1 MARVSVVIPSY
12 KVTDHIE
19 GVIAQ
24 IPTYVETIYVVDD
37 CCPNNSGEY
46 VQKNVFDPRV
56 RVLFNEVNKG
66 VGGAV
71 VTGYKAAIHD
81 GMDIVVKIDGD
92 GQMDPNLIE
101 DFITPI
107 IDGDADYTKGNRFYN
122 LEQIHQMPKIRLF
135 GNAILSL
142 LTKMSSGYWDL
153 FDPTNGYTAVHSD
166 ALKRMQ
172 LDKLSERYFFESDML
187 FRLNIIRAKVID
199 VPMDAVYG
207 DEVSNLKVS
216 KVIGEFAKKNIKNI
230 CKRVFY
236 NYYLRDMSAASV
248 ELLLSI
254 PLIMFGLVFGIYH
267 WISSIQSAAPAST
280 GTVML
285 AVLPIVLGVQLLLSF
300 LSYDI
305 QTVPR
310 RAIHRRSSRM
320 GKA

>member
-1 MARVSVVIPSY
+1 MARISVVIPSY

>member
-267 WISSIQSAAPAST
+267 WICSIQSDAPAST

>member
-1 MARVSVVIPSY
+1 MARISVVIPSY
-12 KVTDHIE
+12 KVIDHIE

>member
-320 GKA
+320 GKV

>member
-216 KVIGEFAKKNIKNI
+216 KVIGEFAKKNIRNI

-320 GKA
+320 GKV

>member
-12 KVTDHIE
+12 KVIDHIE

-320 GKA
+320 GKV